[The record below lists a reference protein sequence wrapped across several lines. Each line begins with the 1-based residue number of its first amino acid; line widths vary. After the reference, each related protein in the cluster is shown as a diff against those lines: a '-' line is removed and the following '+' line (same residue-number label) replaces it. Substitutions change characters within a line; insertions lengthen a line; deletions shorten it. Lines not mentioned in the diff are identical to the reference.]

1 MATHLYRVFAW
12 GRVDEM
18 GHKLAVPCPYPS
30 QISFFTGEVKG
41 RLAYIYIFIYL
52 QILYAYIYIPVIHDI
67 HFALIWTPFY
77 FFSWAIC
84 LKSSAIDILGASS
97 IGTGVGLSSIRSTNT
112 LEIAFFVIVA
122 FRSLMTYATLVSSIT
137 SLTSQLSKIKA
148 RWREMG
154 WWTGIGDFLGP

>member
-1 MATHLYRVFAW
+1 MQRGGESVGGNLARVSCLMATHLYRVFAW

-67 HFALIWTPFY
+67 HFALI
-77 FFSWAIC
+77 
-84 LKSSAIDILGASS
+84 
-97 IGTGVGLSSIRSTNT
+97 
-112 LEIAFFVIVA
+112 
-122 FRSLMTYATLVSSIT
+122 
-137 SLTSQLSKIKA
+137 
-148 RWREMG
+148 
-154 WWTGIGDFLGP
+154 